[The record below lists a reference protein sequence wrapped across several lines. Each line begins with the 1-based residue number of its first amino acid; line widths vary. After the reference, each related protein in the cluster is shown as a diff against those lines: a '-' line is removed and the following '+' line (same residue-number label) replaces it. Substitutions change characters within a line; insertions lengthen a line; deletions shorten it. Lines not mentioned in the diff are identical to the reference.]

1 MQDNCLFTE
10 TDYEILRSQMKDLSP
25 RDFKILFLRFWGKQ
39 SLSEIA
45 NDMRLSFEEVDS
57 SIKSSLKL
65 LKNLCLKDSLFSRF
79 PDNFLKV
86 ANQ

>member
-1 MQDNCLFTE
+1 
-10 TDYEILRSQMKDLSP
+10 MKDLSP

-45 NDMRLSFEEVDS
+45 NDMRLNFEEVDS

-79 PDNFLKV
+79 QDNFLKV

>member
-1 MQDNCLFTE
+1 
-10 TDYEILRSQMKDLSP
+10 MKELSP

-39 SLSEIA
+39 SLAEIA
-45 NDMRLSFEEVDS
+45 NDMRLDFNEVDR

-65 LKNLCLKDSLFSRF
+65 LKNLCLEDSLFSRCQ
-79 PDNFLKV
+79 DSFLKV